1 MLAYRTMNSQIPKTF
16 TQTPINK
23 AFYVE
28 EQVTILQSIIMQA
41 DPILNELV
49 SKVKQFERYS
59 R

>member
-1 MLAYRTMNSQIPKTF
+1 MNSQIPKTF
-16 TQTPINK
+16 TQTPVNK

>member
-1 MLAYRTMNSQIPKTF
+1 MLAYKTMNSQIPKT
-16 TQTPINK
+16 PANK